1 METLGI
7 WEPIEIRCV
16 APIEIFAAKTV
27 ALLTRTAMRD
37 LYDINNMLKF
47 GLFDESQYDMLRK
60 CAVFYAAIAGE
71 RAIDSSAVQKID
83 AVTYQQVRT
92 DLKPVLRKDD
102 DFNLEA
108 AKKSVKEFLTELLIL
123 SPDEHEFLEAF
134 RKSEYKPE
142 LLFDG
147 ETLDRIRNHPMAIWR
162 TVPNRNQP
170 VSK

>member
-7 WEPIEIRCV
+7 WEPIKIRCV

-71 RAIDSSAVQKID
+71 RAIDSGAVQKVD

-102 DFNLEA
+102 NFNLET

-134 RKSEYKPE
+134 KKSEYKPE

-147 ETLDRIRNHPMAIWR
+147 ETLDRVRNHPMAIWR
-162 TVPNRNQP
+162 TASDHNQP
-170 VSK
+170 AS